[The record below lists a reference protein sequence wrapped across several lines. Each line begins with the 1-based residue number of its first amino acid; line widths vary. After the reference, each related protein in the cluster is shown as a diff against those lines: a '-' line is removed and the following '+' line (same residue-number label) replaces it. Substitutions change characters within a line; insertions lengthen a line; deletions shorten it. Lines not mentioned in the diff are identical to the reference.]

1 MRTARVL
8 TIALLTSAAATLS
21 AGADPITNPS
31 AVDQQTGASSFDAL
45 FDGGGSPFI
54 LTFGPAYFQLPPR
67 GGSNTNDGDNG
78 GTGAG
83 GNGGG
88 NPFAGDF
95 LPAFFSGGGPGGD
108 NGPGGSGFPGNSE
121 NAFNSSNSENSGGA
135 GDALGALAGLG
146 DLPGNSFVP
155 QNGSYDDTSTEQ
167 EPDPG
172 VPEPS
177 TILLLAP
184 AAALLLRRRAR
195 TM

>member
-54 LTFGPAYFQLPPR
+54 LTFGPAYFQLPP
-67 GGSNTNDGDNG
+67 
-78 GTGAG
+78 
-83 GNGGG
+83 GGG